1 MISMKNG
8 ALVILCALLILSS
21 SGVFAHDRKVGIL
34 IDATCGK
41 RLAQSPDEAKAHL
54 VSCCLKKSCAKSGFG
69 VIVDGKFYK
78 FDKMGDKLAAAIL
91 ESTDRKSG
99 VRVRVDAH
107 FDADPISPG
116 ILETIN

>member
-1 MISMKNG
+1 MKN
-8 ALVILCALLILSS
+8 VTIVVLCALLMFSS
-21 SGVFAHDRKVGIL
+21 SLFAHDRKVGIL

-41 RLAQSPDEAKAHL
+41 RLVKSPDEAKAHL
-54 VSCCLKKSCAKSGFG
+54 VSCCLKESCAKSGFG

-78 FDKMGDKLAAAIL
+78 FDKMGDKLATAIL
-91 ESTDRKSG
+91 KSTGRESG

>member
-1 MISMKNG
+1 MKNVT
-8 ALVILCALLILSS
+8 LVILCALMILSS
-21 SGVFAHDRKVGIL
+21 SVLAHDRKVGIL

-41 RLAQSPDEAKAHL
+41 RLAKSPDEAKAHL
-54 VSCCLKKSCAKSGFG
+54 VSCCLKESCAKSGFG

-78 FDKMGDKLAAAIL
+78 FDNMGDKLAAAIL
-91 ESTDRKSG
+91 EGTGRKSG